1 MGRDYQGRLPGGGG
15 PLVDSRYSDRLLRD
29 GEKKLVSMHFVWGES
44 FSEQRS
50 GGGIICSKG
59 TQIWPEPCIY
69 TGESLKMSW
78 VVKECG

>member
-1 MGRDYQGRLPGGGG
+1 
-15 PLVDSRYSDRLLRD
+15 
-29 GEKKLVSMHFVWGES
+29 MHFVWGES

-59 TQIWPEPCIY
+59 IQIWPEPCIY
-69 TGESLKMSW
+69 TGESLKVSW

>member
-44 FSEQRS
+44 VLRAKVWRWDYLL
-50 GGGIICSKG
+50 KG
-59 TQIWPEPCIY
+59 D
-69 TGESLKMSW
+69 SDLA
-78 VVKECG
+78 